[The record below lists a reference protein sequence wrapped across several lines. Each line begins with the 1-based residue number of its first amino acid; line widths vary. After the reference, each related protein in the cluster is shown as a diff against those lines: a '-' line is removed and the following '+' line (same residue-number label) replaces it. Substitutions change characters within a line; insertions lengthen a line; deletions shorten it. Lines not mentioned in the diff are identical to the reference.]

1 MGIFGKWLGGGL
13 GFAVG
18 GPIGGLLGFLV
29 GSMIDS
35 TTVHTSTYTAGTGR
49 TSQGDFGMSL
59 LVLVAAVMKA
69 DGKVVKSEL
78 DYVKQFFVRQFG
90 QESAKQALLMLKD
103 ILKQLVVSM
112 IDSTTVHTTTYT
124 AGTARTSQGDF
135 GMSLLV
141 LVAAVMKADG
151 KVVKSELDYVKQFFV
166 SQFGQESAKQALLM
180 LKDILKQDIPVRDV
194 CLQIKGNM
202 DYSSRLQLLHLLFNL
217 SLADSVI
224 HPSEI
229 QIIESISSY
238 LGVNSN
244 DFLSIRNMFIP
255 ETDSSYK
262 ILEIDPS
269 SSNEEVKKAYRRMAM
284 KYHPDKVSHLGDDI
298 RKSADDKFAM
308 VNEAYE
314 KIKRERNIN

>member
-13 GFAVG
+13 GFVMG

-29 GSMIDS
+29 GSMIDG
-35 TTVHTSTYTAGTGR
+35 TTVHASTYSSGSVR

-69 DGKVVKSEL
+69 DGKIVKSEL
-78 DYVKQFFVRQFG
+78 DFVKQFFVRQFG

-103 ILKQLVVSM
+103 ILKQ
-112 IDSTTVHTTTYT
+112 
-124 AGTARTSQGDF
+124 
-135 GMSLLV
+135 
-141 LVAAVMKADG
+141 
-151 KVVKSELDYVKQFFV
+151 E
-166 SQFGQESAKQALLM
+166 
-180 LKDILKQDIPVRDV
+180 IPVRDV

-224 HPSEI
+224 HSSEI
-229 QIIESISSY
+229 AIIEKISAFM
-238 LGVNSN
+238 GVASS
-244 DFLSIRNMFIP
+244 DFLSIKNMFIP

-262 ILEIDPS
+262 ILEIDQS

-284 KYHPDKVSHLGDDI
+284 KYHPDKVSHLGEEI
-298 RKSADDKFAM
+298 RKSADEKFTR

-314 KIKRERNIN
+314 KIKKERNMV

>member
-13 GFAVG
+13 GFVMG

-29 GSMIDS
+29 GSMIDG
-35 TTVHTSTYTAGTGR
+35 TTVYASTYSSGSVR

-69 DGKVVKSEL
+69 DGKIVKSEL
-78 DYVKQFFVRQFG
+78 DFVKQFFVKQFG

-103 ILKQLVVSM
+103 ILKQ
-112 IDSTTVHTTTYT
+112 
-124 AGTARTSQGDF
+124 
-135 GMSLLV
+135 
-141 LVAAVMKADG
+141 
-151 KVVKSELDYVKQFFV
+151 E
-166 SQFGQESAKQALLM
+166 
-180 LKDILKQDIPVRDV
+180 IPVRDV

-224 HPSEI
+224 HSSEI
-229 QIIESISSY
+229 AIIEKISVFM
-238 LGVNSN
+238 GVASS
-244 DFLSIRNMFIP
+244 DFLSIKNMFIP
-255 ETDSSYK
+255 ERDSSYK
-262 ILEIDPS
+262 ILEIDQS

-284 KYHPDKVSHLGDDI
+284 KYHPDKVSHLGEEI
-298 RKSADDKFAM
+298 RKSADEKFTR

-314 KIKRERNIN
+314 KIKKERNMV

>member
-13 GFAVG
+13 GFVMG

-29 GSMIDS
+29 GSMIDG
-35 TTVHTSTYTAGTGR
+35 TTVHASTYSSGSVR

-69 DGKVVKSEL
+69 DGKIVKSEL
-78 DYVKQFFVRQFG
+78 DFVKQFFVKQFG

-103 ILKQLVVSM
+103 ILKQ
-112 IDSTTVHTTTYT
+112 
-124 AGTARTSQGDF
+124 
-135 GMSLLV
+135 
-141 LVAAVMKADG
+141 
-151 KVVKSELDYVKQFFV
+151 E
-166 SQFGQESAKQALLM
+166 
-180 LKDILKQDIPVRDV
+180 IPVRDV

-224 HPSEI
+224 HSSEI
-229 QIIESISSY
+229 AIIEKISAFM
-238 LGVNSN
+238 GVASS
-244 DFLSIRNMFIP
+244 DFLSIKNMFIP

-262 ILEIDPS
+262 ILEIDQS
-269 SSNEEVKKAYRRMAM
+269 SSNEEIKKAYRRMAM
-284 KYHPDKVSHLGDDI
+284 KYHPDKVSHLGEEI
-298 RKSADDKFAM
+298 RKSADEKFTR

-314 KIKRERNIN
+314 KIKKERNMV